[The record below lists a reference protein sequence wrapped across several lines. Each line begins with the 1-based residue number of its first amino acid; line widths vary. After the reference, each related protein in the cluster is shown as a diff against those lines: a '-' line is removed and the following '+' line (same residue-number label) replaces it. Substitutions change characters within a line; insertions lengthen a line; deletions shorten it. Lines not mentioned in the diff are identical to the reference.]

1 MKEKR
6 VYVIPYDIVD
16 DVSKISDEKFIE
28 IAESIGWVWSS
39 PEEFVRQWNNPDTM
53 YNFPDREYSELRIIE
68 VESYEKN

>member
-1 MKEKR
+1 MSEKR
-6 VYVIPYDIVD
+6 VYAIPYDMVD
-16 DVSKISDEKFIE
+16 DVKGSDDKFIE

-39 PEEFVRQWNNPDTM
+39 AEEFVRQWNNPDAM